1 MSISKISSVVNEIN
15 NIKTQTSSF
24 SHTIG
29 KVDKSKQLE
38 NKILD
43 NLNGVANVS
52 VSNDA
57 KKAPSFATMLKSAI
71 DNVNALQ
78 SETVR
83 LRTAYEK
90 GDPDVDIVE
99 VMVAAQKS
107 SVAFDATMQ
116 VRNKL
121 VGAYQE
127 VMRMAI

>member
-1 MSISKISSVVNEIN
+1 MAINQISSVVSEIRGIQNEISSISSISKIN
-15 NIKTQTSSF
+15 
-24 SHTIG
+24 
-29 KVDKSKQLE
+29 
-38 NKILD
+38 NKIDDKKIAD
-43 NLNGVANVS
+43 NLNKISGVVSPANA
-52 VSNDA
+52 NQ
-57 KKAPSFATMLKSAI
+57 APTFATMLKTAI
-71 DNVNALQ
+71 DNVNSLQ
-78 SETVR
+78 SQTAN

-127 VMRMAI
+127 VMRMPI

>member
-1 MSISKISSVVNEIN
+1 MAINQIVSAVGEIRNIKNQVSNTFEGIQKIGNQVADKKNVDHLNKISGVVSPVN
-15 NIKTQTSSF
+15 
-24 SHTIG
+24 
-29 KVDKSKQLE
+29 
-38 NKILD
+38 
-43 NLNGVANVS
+43 
-52 VSNDA
+52 A
-57 KKAPSFATMLKSAI
+57 KEAPTFATMLKTAI
-71 DNVNALQ
+71 DNVNSLQ
-78 SETVR
+78 AQTAN

-127 VMRMAI
+127 VMRMPI